1 MCIRDSAVRLRGVA
15 GAAHTVAAGRI
26 ELHVIDDG
34 NGVPDTL
41 RGQIFEPFVTT
52 HSQGTGLGLYIAREL
67 ASANEADLEL
77 LDNAPG
83 AHFRLIFQ
91 PADE

>member
-1 MCIRDSAVRLRGVA
+1 MRGGWRGGAGVA
-15 GAAHTVAAGRI
+15 RPVAAGRI

-34 NGVPDTL
+34 SGVPDTF
-41 RGQIFEPFVTT
+41 RGRFFEPFVTT

>member
-1 MCIRDSAVRLRGVA
+1 MRLRAAA
-15 GAAHTVAAGRI
+15 GAAHTASAGRRI
-26 ELHVIDDG
+26 ELHIIDDG
-34 NGVPDTL
+34 SGVPDTL

-52 HSQGTGLGLYIAREL
+52 HSKGTGLGLYIAREL
-67 ASANEADLEL
+67 ASANEAELEL

-83 AHFRLIFQ
+83 AHFRLIFH